1 MKTMI
6 TRKILFIL
14 IFAFISLSAMDKPLP
29 PKSNN
34 VELVSSD
41 NKSFTLSLAIAQQS
55 PVLHQ
60 MLSQFEEKETKII
73 KLSLINGATLR
84 LVIKIME
91 LFYQYRELKGK
102 ALLDKVVAEYSFVT
116 RLQIPINNRQT
127 LALLR
132 AFDFLEFTPGIQLI
146 TRKISTNQFM
156 LDWVMNLI
164 QKKKL
169 STNTATEI
177 GRIYYLIT
185 NKELPDTDKNNFVFS
200 LRDYLDYRPE
210 IIQQRHLKKW
220 ELDLSKLHLIDLDG
234 IQDIPNLNN
243 ITILNLSHN
252 NLTELL
258 PDLGVIGLNNL
269 TGLYLAHNQLSQ
281 LPATF
286 LNGLNK
292 LTFLA
297 FDFNRLFQLPA
308 TIFQGLNKLQHLS
321 LQYNQL
327 TELPITLFQDLS
339 DLKDLRLNSN
349 RLTQLPAHLFD
360 GVNNL
365 QELDLSHNK
374 LELLPSTLFKNL
386 SNLREV
392 TFFYNKKLKQLPVQL
407 FQGLNRLQEV
417 DLRVTRLSE
426 ENIAELR
433 KAYPN
438 VRIQF

>member
-1 MKTMI
+1 MSSKKLLLSFNIFFI
-6 TRKILFIL
+6 TL
-14 IFAFISLSAMDKPLP
+14 IAMDKPLP
-29 PKSNN
+29 PKIPT
-34 VELVSSD
+34 VELISSD
-41 NKSFTLSLAIAQQS
+41 NKTIALPLEITQQS
-55 PVLHQ
+55 PVLSE
-60 MLSQFEEKETKII
+60 MLKQFSEKETNTI
-73 KLSLINGATLR
+73 KLSQIKSDTLR
-84 LVIKIME
+84 LVTKIMDF
-91 LFYQYRELKGK
+91 FYKYRDFKGK
-102 ALLDKVVAEYSFVT
+102 ALLDKVASEYRHNI
-116 RLQIPINNRQT
+116 RLFGPVNNRQT

-132 AFDFLEFTPGIQLI
+132 AFDFLEYIPGIQLI
-146 TRKISTNQFM
+146 ARQITANQFM
-156 LDWVMNLI
+156 IDQVMNLV
-164 QKKKL
+164 QKKQL
-169 STNTATEI
+169 STNVATEI
-177 GRIYYLIT
+177 GRIYYLMT
-185 NKELPDTDKNNFVFS
+185 GNNLPNIDANDFRFS
-200 LRDYLDYRPE
+200 VRDYLDYRPE
-210 IIQQRHLKKW
+210 IIKERHLQKW
-220 ELDLSKLHLIDLDG
+220 NLDLSKLYLIDLDG
-234 IQDIPNLNN
+234 LQDIPNLNN

-297 FDFNRLFQLPA
+297 LDFNRLFQLPA

-339 DLKDLRLNSN
+339 DLKDLKLNSN

-365 QELDLSHNK
+365 QELDLGHNK

-392 TFFYNKKLKQLPVQL
+392 TFFYNKKLKQLPATI
-407 FQGLNRLQEV
+407 FHGLNMLQEV
-417 DLRVTRLSE
+417 DLRVTGLSE
-426 ENIAELR
+426 ENVQELR
-433 KAYPN
+433 KAFPN
-438 VRIQF
+438 VRIEF